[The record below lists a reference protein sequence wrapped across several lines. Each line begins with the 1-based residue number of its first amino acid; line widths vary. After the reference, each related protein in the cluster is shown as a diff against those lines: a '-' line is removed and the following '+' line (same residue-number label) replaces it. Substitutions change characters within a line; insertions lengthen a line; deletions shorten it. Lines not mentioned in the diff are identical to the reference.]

1 MSPWTDLD
9 AGIRVRQSRA
19 YAMNST
25 LLLDR
30 EHAVLVDPGV
40 LPSEL
45 DDIAE
50 ALRDAAPRRLT
61 LIFTHPHW
69 DHVLGRPWWPWAMLV
84 AHPDLGA
91 ALERERETILAEA
104 VRCAREH
111 GEEWT
116 RGFEPCPPQIA
127 VSGER
132 GVTFPPW
139 SLVLREAPGHCD
151 SQITVHLPAQ
161 RLLLAGDMLSDIE
174 IPWLDRE
181 PGTYQ
186 RTLRAF
192 LPPTERG
199 EIETLVPG
207 HGAIARGAEA
217 VRERIRRDLGYLE
230 ALELAVGQ
238 ARTAGLTLG
247 EGQARLAVVEHPARD
262 APGMTDVHRENVR
275 IAWEQMERG
284 SA

>member
-30 EHAVLVDPGV
+30 EH
-40 LPSEL
+40 
-45 DDIAE
+45 
-50 ALRDAAPRRLT
+50 
-61 LIFTHPHW
+61 
-69 DHVLGRPWWPWAMLV
+69 
-84 AHPDLGA
+84 
-91 ALERERETILAEA
+91 
-104 VRCAREH
+104 

-127 VSGER
+127 VSSER